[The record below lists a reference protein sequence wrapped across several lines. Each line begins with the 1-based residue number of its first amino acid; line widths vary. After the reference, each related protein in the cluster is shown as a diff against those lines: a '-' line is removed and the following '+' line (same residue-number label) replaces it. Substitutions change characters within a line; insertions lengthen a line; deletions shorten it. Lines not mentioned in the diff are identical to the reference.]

1 LSPYTVF
8 MRLRVSAFGTFVL
21 LSAGC
26 SANVVDD
33 GEAGE
38 IAEATTH
45 GSVSVERTA
54 SLGGP
59 AGAGEVQSHV
69 SARFMRISGNL
80 DPELAERMVGAPKAL
95 PGAGTCDWLEIAGAA
110 PLPPNAADGSIEL
123 LDVGDILLHAEAH
136 TTQLAARAFPDV
148 GDIVSGVVYTSRDGT
163 SGIADGHT
171 YLIETTGS
179 DFVDGFSM
187 RVEAPM
193 VPTGIVVEQFALD
206 SETADSAKDGLQL
219 RWHAGNPKA
228 GDQIYVDIS
237 GALTTGET
245 ASTDEASRTL
255 RCTFTDS
262 GTAQIPAR
270 FAAGLPDGEL
280 DIALHRLRRTIIG
293 LTAIDEAVVDFD
305 FAVTTRVAGSSTP

>member
-1 LSPYTVF
+1 
-8 MRLRVSAFGTFVL
+8 MRLRASAFGTFLL

-45 GSVSVERTA
+45 GSVTVEKTA
-54 SLGGP
+54 SLNVGT
-59 AGAGEVQSHV
+59 GAADVQSHV

-80 DPELAERMVGAPKAL
+80 DRELAERMVGAPKAL
-95 PGAGTCDWLEIAGAA
+95 PNVGTCDWLEISASE

-123 LDVGDILLHAEAH
+123 LDVGDILLHAEAY

-163 SGIADGHT
+163 SGIADGHS
-171 YLIETTGS
+171 YVIETTGS

-193 VPTGIVVEQFALD
+193 VPAGIVVEQFTLD
-206 SETADSAKDGLQL
+206 SAETTESARDGLQL
-219 RWHAGNPKA
+219 RWHPGNPKA

-237 GALTTGET
+237 RSLATGEP
-245 ASTDEASRTL
+245 ASNDGSSRTL
-255 RCTFTDS
+255 RCTFPDS
-262 GTAQIPAR
+262 GVAQIPTR
-270 FAAGLPDGEL
+270 FVSWLPEGEL
-280 DIALHRLRRTIIG
+280 DIALHRLRRTIVG

-305 FAVTTRVAGSSTP
+305 FAVTARVAVGSTP